1 MKQYFKNFNSIEQ
14 VQNAKSLSFF
24 TKEDCGV
31 LTQDIFNEFENI
43 LQNNEENF
51 RLSLHNSITQQL
63 HNMIIG
69 MKKNKYVYPHK
80 HAKEESYHI
89 IKGKVLL
96 IYFQDNSDIK
106 KSVILEHSKS
116 LVARVDKNTYH
127 ALIALQDSIFHEVR
141 LGPFISNGD
150 SIFPNWH
157 KENPSL
163 YMKNL
168 QKSIIA
174 KDI

>member
-1 MKQYFKNFNSIEQ
+1 M
-14 VQNAKSLSFF
+14 
-24 TKEDCGV
+24 
-31 LTQDIFNEFENI
+31 
-43 LQNNEENF
+43 
-51 RLSLHNSITQQL
+51 
-63 HNMIIG
+63 
-69 MKKNKYVYPHK
+69 
-80 HAKEESYHI
+80 
-89 IKGKVLL
+89 
-96 IYFQDNSDIK
+96 
-106 KSVILEHSKS
+106 EHSKS